1 MLKRDNKKAGRE
13 KYMARFTNQA
23 QLRYGRSIAN
33 SNIAVGEILEVLS
46 AAKKAVRNTYR
57 QNDTI
62 TYVISIVNAG
72 TLAYTGLTITDNLG
86 AYPYNTTSLVPLD
99 YMEGTAKYYINGVL
113 QPAPAVTAGP
123 PLVING
129 ITVPA
134 GGNAVIVYEAEV
146 NPYAP
151 LAATGNIVNTATITG
166 GGITPIEVTETVVT
180 DNEPLLNITKSIS
193 PVPVTENGTLTYT
206 FLIQNTGNTAADAA
220 TAAEIIDTF
229 DPILSNIAVSYNGTA
244 LAAGTDY
251 TYNEATGL
259 FATTAGRITVPAAAY
274 TQDPATGSW
283 IVTPGTG
290 TLTVT
295 GTI

>member
-1 MLKRDNKKAGRE
+1 
-13 KYMARFTNQA
+13 MARFTNQA

-46 AAKKAVRNTYR
+46 AAKEAVRNTYR

-86 AYPYNTTSLVPLD
+86 AYPYNTTTLVPLD

-134 GGNAVIVYEAEV
+134 G
-146 NPYAP
+146 
-151 LAATGNIVNTATITG
+151 TITG

-274 TQDPATGSW
+274 TQDPATGNW

>member
-1 MLKRDNKKAGRE
+1 
-13 KYMARFTNQA
+13 MARFTNQA

-46 AAKKAVRNTYR
+46 AAKEAVRNTYR

-113 QPAPAVTAGP
+113 QPAPAATAGP

-134 GGNAVIVYEAEV
+134 GGNAVI
-146 NPYAP
+146 
-151 LAATGNIVNTATITG
+151 AATGNIVNTATITG

-180 DNEPLLNITKSIS
+180 ENEPLLNITKSIS

-274 TQDPATGSW
+274 TQDPATGNW

>member
-1 MLKRDNKKAGRE
+1 
-13 KYMARFTNQA
+13 MARFTNQA

-46 AAKKAVRNTYR
+46 AAKEAVRNTYR
-57 QNDTI
+57 QN
-62 TYVISIVNAG
+62 
-72 TLAYTGLTITDNLG
+72 NLG
-86 AYPYNTTSLVPLD
+86 AYPYNTTSLVPMD

-113 QPAPAVTAGP
+113 QPAPAATAGP

-295 GTI
+295 GII